1 MTFAEQVLQRR
12 CILVTGKGGVGKT
25 ISAIAIAKL
34 AAEKGR
40 RVLVAEV
47 VSNEDVPSRIAEVFG
62 RDIRGQEP
70 VDLAPNLKLALLSPT
85 AGHRRFLEDV
95 LQVRMLASA
104 ALKSGAIRR
113 FLSAAPAFGEMGV
126 LYRLLDFARKRR
138 DGGGYEHELLVVDLP
153 ATGHALALA
162 QVPEMI
168 VKVIP
173 GGPIGA
179 AVKEGLLLLGDHD
192 KTAAVVVTLLEPL
205 PLTESL
211 DLIAG
216 IRKHRIP
223 FAGIIAN
230 RVVRGGFSDEEHEA
244 LTRALL
250 SSEPMLGSRLFG
262 HAERTRTLLSTLPA
276 RLPHPVVLL
285 DELPERGEALVNA
298 AAKALLT
305 APWEGASP

>member
-1 MTFAEQVLQRR
+1 MTFSESVLARR

-25 ISAIAIAKL
+25 ISAVSIAKL
-34 AAEKGR
+34 AANQGR

-47 VSNEDVPSRIAEVFG
+47 VSDENTPSRIAEVFG
-62 RDIRGQEP
+62 RDVRGQEP

-138 DGGGYEHELLVVDLP
+138 DGGGYEHELMVVDLP

-173 GGPIGA
+173 GGPIGN
-179 AVKEGLLLLGDHD
+179 AVKEGLLLLGDKE

-216 IRKHRIP
+216 IQKHRIP

-230 RVVRGGFSDEEHEA
+230 RVVRGGFSEEEHQA
-244 LTRALL
+244 LTRALSATPL
-250 SSEPMLGSRLFG
+250 MLGSRLLG
-262 HAERTRTLLSTLPA
+262 HAERTRTLLKTLSS
-276 RLPHPVVLL
+276 RVPHPAVLL

-298 AAKALLT
+298 AAHALSTAQWEKA
-305 APWEGASP
+305 